1 MDLSSFKHQHVQIL
15 AGIAALRRFAHAGI
29 AENAE
34 RIARQVVE
42 LSSII
47 KMHLAVEDKV
57 LYPSL
62 QRSGN
67 AELARLGQAYQDD
80 MQALAA
86 SYLGFSRRWNTA
98 QAVARQPE
106 LFRSD
111 ANTVLRRLHERM
123 RQENTDFY
131 PVVEAMRTS

>member
-1 MDLSSFKHQHVQIL
+1 MDLSSFKDQHTQIL
-15 AGIAALRRFAHAGI
+15 AGIATLRNYAHAGI
-29 AENAE
+29 SQNAE

-67 AELARLGQAYQDD
+67 AQLARLGQTYQDD
-80 MQALAA
+80 MESLAA
-86 SYLGFSRRWNTA
+86 SYMGFSRRWNTA
-98 QAVARQPE
+98 QAVAQQPE
-106 LFRSD
+106 LFRTD
-111 ANTVLRRLHERM
+111 ANTVLRQLHARM

-131 PVVEAMRTS
+131 PAVEAMRA

>member
-1 MDLSSFKHQHVQIL
+1 MDLSSFKDQHTQIL
-15 AGIAALRRFAHAGI
+15 AGIAALRNYAHAGI
-29 AENAE
+29 SQNAE

-67 AELARLGQAYQDD
+67 AQLARLGQ
-80 MQALAA
+80 
-86 SYLGFSRRWNTA
+86 T
-98 QAVARQPE
+98 
-106 LFRSD
+106 
-111 ANTVLRRLHERM
+111 
-123 RQENTDFY
+123 
-131 PVVEAMRTS
+131 